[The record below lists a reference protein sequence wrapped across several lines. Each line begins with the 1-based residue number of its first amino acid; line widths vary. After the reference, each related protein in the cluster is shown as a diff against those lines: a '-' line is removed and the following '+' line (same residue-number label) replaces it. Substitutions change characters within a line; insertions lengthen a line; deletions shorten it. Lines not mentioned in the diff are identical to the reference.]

1 VTRWITL
8 HEQMNPEREMPV
20 NVEEISAIT
29 GLPTGSEILLKGGG
43 NHVLVHETPTEVRNL
58 IEAGE

>member
-1 VTRWITL
+1 L